1 MRPSTKPVLSSGRPR
16 PLPLFLMLL
25 LLVTVPKPAQT
36 QDHPI
41 ALKGGKLLTITHG
54 VIENGVVLMQAGK
67 ITAVGAAS
75 SVNLPAGSEVIDAT
89 GMTIYPGLI
98 DSETHLG
105 LTEIEAEAMTN
116 DLVEPSDEIMPHMH
130 TAEAFHAES
139 ALIPV
144 ARVNGIT
151 NAIVAP
157 ESSDTLPGQDSFIQL
172 AGANAT
178 EMLLIRDNAMPLNFT
193 GDQRR
198 NKGGFEK
205 HKFPST
211 RMGLAAQLRQ
221 AFIDAEDYQTKW
233 ADYERKKSEAANSSA
248 GKGTE
253 KDRKTAAQNN
263 NNNKEKKS
271 EPTPPKRD
279 LKLEALVP
287 YLEGKKTIVL
297 AAESSSDLQT
307 AVSLA
312 KEFKLKFVLNHI
324 SHSQA
329 VLDYVAGLKVP
340 VIVGPIYE
348 APKEDERYDA
358 VYSLPAQLYQRGVK
372 IIFASYNAHNVR
384 NLPDQ
389 AGFATAFGLPY
400 DEALKAITL
409 NPAEIWG
416 VADQLGSLDVG
427 KTANVVVANGDPLDV
442 KTDVK
447 QVYIQGRPIP
457 MTNRQTRLR
466 DEYSK

>member
-1 MRPSTKPVLSSGRPR
+1 MKNQFSVPSSQFSPSKPVWSGHPH
-16 PLPLFLMLL
+16 PLPLLLTLFLAI
-25 LLVTVPKPAQT
+25 LVTPALT
-36 QDHPI
+36 QDKPV
-41 ALKGGKLLTITHG
+41 ALRGGKLLTVTHG
-54 VIENGVVLMQAGK
+54 VIENGIIVMQGGK
-67 ITAVGAAS
+67 ITAAGATS
-75 SVNLPAGSEVIDAT
+75 SVTIPSNAQIIDAT

-105 LTEIEAEAMTN
+105 LTEISAENMTN
-116 DLVEPSDEIMPHMH
+116 DLVELSDEIMPHMH

-144 ARVNGIT
+144 ARLNGIT
-151 NAIVAP
+151 NAVVAP
-157 ESSDTLPGQDSFIQL
+157 ESDDTLPGQDSFIQL
-172 AGANAT
+172 AGASAT
-178 EMLLIRDNAMPLNFT
+178 EMLLIRDSAMPLNFT

-205 HKFPST
+205 RKYPST

-221 AFIDAEDYQTKW
+221 AFIDAQDYKTKWTDYQ
-233 ADYERKKSEAANSSA
+233 RKKADASQN
-248 GKGTE
+248 
-253 KDRKTAAQNN
+253 QNN
-263 NNNKEKKS
+263 NNKDKKP
-271 EPTPPKRD
+271 EPLAPKRD
-279 LKLEALVP
+279 LKLEALLP

-297 AAESSSDLQT
+297 AAESPSDLET
-307 AVSLA
+307 AVNLA
-312 KEFKLKFVLNHI
+312 NEFKLKFVLNHI
-324 SHSQA
+324 SHSQS
-329 VLDYVAGLKVP
+329 VLDYVATLKVP

-348 APKEDERYDA
+348 APKEDERYDT
-358 VYSLPAQLYQRGVK
+358 VYSLPAQLYKRGVK
-372 IIFASYNAHNVR
+372 IVFASYSAHNVR

-409 NPAEIWG
+409 SAAEIWG

-427 KTANVVVANGDPLDV
+427 KIANVVVANGDPLDV

-447 QVYIQGRPIP
+447 QVFIQGRAVS
-457 MTNRQTRLR
+457 MTDRQTRLR